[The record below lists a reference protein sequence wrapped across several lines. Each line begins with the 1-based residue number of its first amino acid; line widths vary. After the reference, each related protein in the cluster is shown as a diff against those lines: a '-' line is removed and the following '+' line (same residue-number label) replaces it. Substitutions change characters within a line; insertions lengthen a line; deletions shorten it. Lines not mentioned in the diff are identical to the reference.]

1 MFRDTKQL
9 KFLKFFTGSRE
20 YICMSNFNY
29 MNQAKK
35 IVVVGSCN
43 TDMVIKA
50 DRLPVPGETILGGT
64 FMMNPGGKGAN
75 QAVTAAR
82 MGGNVTFVS
91 KTGNDVFGKQSVMLY
106 NAENIK
112 TDYVFSDPKQPS
124 GVALITV
131 DSNGENCIVVASGAN
146 ASLSPADIDKARGE
160 IETSDILLMQL
171 EIPVETVEYAAEM
184 ANSKGVKVILN
195 PAPARALSE
204 KLLSNTYIIIPNKT
218 EAEILSGIKVT
229 DVESAKRA
237 ADIISAKGVD
247 IVVITLGS
255 QGALIK
261 EHDLYQFVNAY
272 QVNTVDT
279 TAAGDAFC
287 GSLCVGLSEGLSILD
302 SVKMAAKTAALTVTR
317 MGAQGSIPYRS
328 ELATLDAESQ
338 NYKI

>member
-1 MFRDTKQL
+1 M
-9 KFLKFFTGSRE
+9 
-20 YICMSNFNY
+20 
-29 MNQAKK
+29 QAKK
-35 IVVVGSCN
+35 LVVVGSCN

-64 FMMNPGGKGAN
+64 FFMNPGGKGAN
-75 QAVTAAR
+75 QAVAAAR
-82 MGGNVTFVS
+82 MGGLVTLIS

-106 NAENIK
+106 KSENIN
-112 TDYVFSDPKQPS
+112 TDFIFSDPNQPS

-146 ASLSPADIDKARGE
+146 ASLSPTDINKAKAE
-160 IETSDILLMQL
+160 IESGDLVLMQL
-171 EIPVETVEYAAEM
+171 EIPLETVEYVAEM
-184 ANSKGVKVILN
+184 ASQKGIKVILN

-204 KLLSNTYIIIPNKT
+204 QLLKNLYIIIPNKT

-229 DVESAKRA
+229 DVESASRA
-237 ADIISAKGVD
+237 ADIISKKGVD

-261 EHDLYQFVNAY
+261 EHDSYHFVEAFK
-272 QVNTVDT
+272 VNTIDT

-287 GSLCVGLSEGLSILD
+287 GSLCVGLSEGKSILE
-302 SVKMAAKTAALTVTR
+302 SVQMAARTAALTVTR

-328 ELATLDAESQ
+328 ELSSFDL
-338 NYKI
+338 